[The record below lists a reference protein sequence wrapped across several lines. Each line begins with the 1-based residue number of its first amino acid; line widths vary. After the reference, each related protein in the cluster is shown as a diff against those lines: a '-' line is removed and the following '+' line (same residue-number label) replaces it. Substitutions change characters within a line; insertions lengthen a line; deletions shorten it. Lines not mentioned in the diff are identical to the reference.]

1 MPKSNKP
8 RKPVRAKSSE
18 VDATALLLQQARNQ
32 GLTHLG
38 RPASLPAREAVRS
51 QDPAPGPVAVVGVLD
66 AAPPPSGHPTDREP
80 ADLPA
85 RDVGE
90 DPEEGPLLYG
100 LMATYWLTVPDR
112 PGASPT
118 KIRFIGRR
126 DGAAPSAPPDF
137 DREMPVPALPLGAG
151 RVALSMR
158 VVGLPQGTWHVQGEP
173 VGPLSSSSDVQV
185 QEQTIT
191 SRLYPLIRAPG
202 VRPFAWLLL
211 VLLGVV
217 LALTVQAL
225 LVRRGGGDV
234 GTAVGIG
241 IASTGVGYLSAKAYY
256 MVQHRMGLRQFV
268 QAGTCI
274 QGFLIGA
281 FATLALLALAAD
293 VPVARLIDQTAPG
306 VLFAMAL
313 ARPGCWLG
321 GCCAGRPTS
330 SAFGLWS
337 SDRVVGVRRLPVQL
351 YEAALAL
358 AAAMFALGLL
368 LAGLD
373 QPSGAVTAAAV
384 AAYTLGRQLLFPL
397 RNEPRRTSVGRRAAL
412 VLSVL
417 VLLGSVAALLIG

>member
-1 MPKSNKP
+1 MSASKNR
-8 RKPVRAKSSE
+8 RKPARTASPE
-18 VDATALLLQQARNQ
+18 VDATALLLQQARSQ
-32 GLTHLG
+32 GLTHTG
-38 RPASLPAREAVRS
+38 RPAGVAARRAVPSQGPAAEPAEAVGV
-51 QDPAPGPVAVVGVLD
+51 PAPTPAGPATV
-66 AAPPPSGHPTDREP
+66 REP
-80 ADLPA
+80 ADSPA
-85 RDVGE
+85 TEVGE
-90 DPEEGPLLYG
+90 GAEEGPLLYG
-100 LMATYWLTVPDR
+100 LMATYWLTVPDE
-112 PGASPT
+112 PGPSPT
-118 KIRFIGRR
+118 KIRFTGRR

-137 DREMPVPALPLGAG
+137 YREMSVPTLPPGAG
-151 RVALSMR
+151 RVALSTR

-173 VGPLSSSSDVQV
+173 VDPLPSSPDEQV
-185 QEQTIT
+185 QEQSMT
-191 SRLYPLIRAPG
+191 SRFYPLIRAPG

-225 LVRRGGGDV
+225 LVRRGGDDV
-234 GTAVGIG
+234 STAVGIG
-241 IASTGVGYLSAKAYY
+241 VTSTVVGYLSAKAYY
-256 MVQHRMGLRQFV
+256 MVQHRMRLRQFAG
-268 QAGTCI
+268 AGTCI

-281 FATLALLALAAD
+281 FAALALLALAAD

-337 SDRVVGVRRLPVQL
+337 SDRTVGVRRLPVQL

-358 AAAMFALGLL
+358 AAAVLALGLL

-373 QPSGAVTAAAV
+373 RPAGAVTAAAV
-384 AAYTLGRQLLFPL
+384 ASYTLGRQLLFPL
-397 RNEPRRTSVGRRAAL
+397 RNEPRRTSAGRRAAL

-417 VLLGSVAALLIG
+417 VLLGSLVALLIA